1 MALKSEQVVEII
13 KIIVGVVIAAV
24 GGLWT
29 YTTYTADER
38 KAELQTLVA
47 LGDAIAG
54 MHATCEGEF
63 GQLAK
68 LAELPAEHSNSRKK
82 QCYDYFQDAYRRS
95 FSAMITVRKPS
106 FCPADRWA
114 SRWATLQNEIAGA
127 GSARYARAGIEKA
140 WTAILQE
147 KGLRSKP

>member
-1 MALKSEQVVEII
+1 MAFSNEQVVEII

-54 MHATCEGEF
+54 MHATCRGNF
-63 GQLAK
+63 GQLADLSDK
-68 LAELPAEHSNSRKK
+68 APGSREKR
-82 QCYDYFQDAYRRS
+82 CYDYFQDAYRGS
-95 FSAMITVRKPS
+95 FSAMITVRKPTS
-106 FCPADRWA
+106 CPAGTWEAHWA
-114 SRWATLQNEIAGA
+114 KLQNEIAGA
-127 GSARYARAGIEKA
+127 GGARYAREGIENA
-140 WTAILQE
+140 WRAILQE